1 MHRRLIRLTRSSRLM
16 LSIGIG
22 CGVLAGLCSLA
33 QAYALSATV
42 DGVFLGEQRLIN
54 VWPWLRLLLGVI
66 AARGVLLW
74 LQEVAANDVAV
85 RIKHDLRQRLF
96 AHLLNLGPAFS
107 RGERSGELTST
118 AVDGIEALDAYFSQY
133 LPQLVISVFVPV
145 TILLAVFQLDPLS
158 GIILLVTAPL
168 IPFFM
173 YMIGRTAE
181 VATQR
186 QYTTLGRLSSH
197 LLDSLQGL
205 TTLKLFG
212 QSAAQVGN
220 IARVADQFRSA
231 TLKVLHVSFLSA
243 FALELLATISTA
255 IIAVEVGLRLLYGLM
270 AFREA
275 LFLLILAPEFYLPL
289 RMLGARFHAGLA
301 GTAAARRIFEI
312 LDYPAPTTVTAPLTS
327 RLHCLEDAG
336 SPPGSEG
343 SSDELTP
350 AIQLMDVSYTYPG
363 RDRPALEHI
372 DLAIRRGEHIALVGA
387 SGSGKTTLASLLLRF
402 MRPTHGDILLDG
414 KPLESAPADDRN
426 TFIGWVPQRPHLFHD
441 SIAANLRLGKPN
453 ASDDEMLRAARLA
466 HLDEFIE
473 SLPQGYAAIVGEG
486 GARLSSGEAQCLALA
501 RAFLMDAAILIFD
514 EPSSSLDPENE
525 AWIEASVRHLRAGR
539 TVVTIAHRMNT
550 IDHVDRIVVLRRG
563 RLVEQGTHAELLASG
578 GAYARLINARLS
590 GSLLFDPSDVEPEP
604 GESAGECVDR
614 GRPIGPTV
622 PAPALLNAAEPADGQ
637 AVFPQL
643 LEFLKDSWGLVGLS
657 VILGS
662 LTIGSSVALMG
673 TSAWLISAAA
683 LHPSI
688 ALLQVAIVGVRLFGI
703 SRAVFRYFE
712 RLVSHGVT
720 FRLLRNIRVWF
731 YSRLEPLAPARLL
744 DFRTGDLVARALA
757 DVETL
762 ENLYVRVLAPPLTA
776 LLVAAGTCL
785 VLILNRASAA
795 AIPLA
800 SLFLLA
806 GFVVPLSARFFAR
819 RPGARMIGDRA
830 DLHAQVVDG
839 IQGLADIL
847 AFGRAADRIARLRAS
862 GAAYAAGQRLMARI
876 SGFHSGLSSILI
888 NLALWL
894 TLVLMIPAVN
904 AGLINGIL
912 LASMALIVQ
921 ASFEAVWTLPLA
933 GQMWP
938 ATQAAAN
945 RLFEVVS
952 VAPTVAAVPGTV
964 VGSATTAGSRSAAD
978 TRRPSPSL
986 EFSSV
991 SFAYP
996 GRPRPSIHDVS
1007 FRLEAGRSVAVVG
1020 PSGAGKSTL
1029 ASLLLR
1035 FWDYSSGEIRW
1046 GGVPL
1051 RDLDPDHV
1059 RAQIGYVSQHPYLF
1073 DTSVYE
1079 NLRLARRGVTA
1090 QEVEQA
1096 ARRAQIHGL
1105 IMSLPKGYETLIGEH
1120 GSRLSA
1126 GERQR
1131 LGIAR
1136 LIIKDAPLLILDEP
1150 TANLDALTEV
1160 EVFATLFELMR
1171 QKTGLLITHR
1181 LVGMEQLDQIIVM
1194 DHGAIVE
1201 RGTHGSLLVA
1211 GGLYSRLSNLQ
1222 SRLQNGPSG
1231 LLASAT

>member
-1 MHRRLIRLTRSSRLM
+1 MHRRLIRLTQSSRLV
-16 LSIGIG
+16 LSVGIG

-42 DGVFLGEQRLIN
+42 DGVFLGEQPLTS

-66 AARGVLLW
+66 VARGVLLW
-74 LQEVAANDVAV
+74 LQEIAASEVAV
-85 RIKHDLRQRLF
+85 RIKRDLRERLF
-96 AHLLNLGPAFS
+96 AHLLKLGPAFS

-118 AVDGIEALDAYFSQY
+118 AVDGIEALDAYFGQY
-133 LPQLVISVFVPV
+133 LPQLVISVLVPV
-145 TILLAVFQLDPLS
+145 TILLAVFPLDPLS
-158 GIILLVTAPL
+158 GIILLLTAPL

-181 VATQR
+181 VAIQH
-186 QYTTLGRLSSH
+186 QYETLGRLSSH

-212 QSAAQVGN
+212 QSAAQVKN
-220 IARVADQFRSA
+220 IAGVADQFRDV
-231 TLKVLHVSFLSA
+231 TLGVLRVSFLSA

-255 IIAVEVGLRLLYGLM
+255 IIAVEVGLRLLYGHM

-289 RMLGARFHAGLA
+289 RMLGARFHAGMA

-312 LDYPAPTTVTAPLTS
+312 LDFPAPAAVAAPSTAHSSYLQGS
-327 RLHCLEDAG
+327 RSRPE
-336 SPPGSEG
+336 SEG
-343 SSDELTP
+343 SGDDATP
-350 AIQLMDVSYTYPG
+350 AVLLRDVSYTYPG
-363 RDRPALEHI
+363 RDWPALEHI
-372 DLAIRRGEHIALVGA
+372 DLAVRRGEHIALVGA

-402 MRPTHGDILLDG
+402 MRPTHGDILLNG
-414 KPLESAPADDRN
+414 KSLESVLAGDRS
-426 TFIGWVPQRPHLFHD
+426 TLIGWVPQRPHLFHD
-441 SIAANLRLGKPN
+441 SIATNLRLGKPD
-453 ASDDEMLRAARLA
+453 ASHDEMLRAARLA

-486 GARLSSGEAQCLALA
+486 GARLSSGEAQRLALA
-501 RAFLMDAAILIFD
+501 RAFLMDAAILILD
-514 EPSSSLDPENE
+514 EVSSSLDPENE
-525 AWIEASVRHLRAGR
+525 ALIEASVRHLTAGH
-539 TVVTIAHRMNT
+539 TVITIAHRLNT
-550 IDHVDRIVVLRRG
+550 VYRADRIVVLHQG
-563 RLVEQGTHAELLASG
+563 RLVEQGAHADLLATG
-578 GAYARLINARLS
+578 GAYARLIDAS
-590 GSLLFDPSDVEPEP
+590 PGGSLRFAAANVEPEP
-604 GESAGECVDR
+604 TGPR
-614 GRPIGPTV
+614 GGRIGRRQLIGSSV
-622 PAPALLNAAEPADGQ
+622 PAPALLNGAEPAGAQ
-637 AVFPQL
+637 PVLPQL
-643 LEFLKDSWGLVGLS
+643 LEFLKGSLGLVALS

-703 SRAVFRYFE
+703 SRAVFRYLE
-712 RLVSHGVT
+712 RLVSHAVT

-744 DFRTGDLVARALA
+744 DFKAGDLVARAMA

-762 ENLYVRVLAPPLTA
+762 ENLYVRVLAPPFTA
-776 LLVAAGTCL
+776 LVVAAGTCIL
-785 VLILNRASAA
+785 LILNKASAA
-795 AIPLA
+795 AVLLA
-800 SLFLLA
+800 SLFFLA
-806 GFVVPLSARFFAR
+806 GVVVPLSARSFAR

-847 AFGRAADRIARLRAS
+847 AFGRAADRIARLQTS

-888 NLALWL
+888 NMALWL
-894 TLVLMIPAVN
+894 TLLFVIPAVT
-904 AGLINGIL
+904 AGRINGIL
-912 LASMALIVQ
+912 LASLALIVQ
-921 ASFEAVWTLPLA
+921 ASFEAVSTLPLA

-945 RLFEVVS
+945 RLLEVVN
-952 VAPTVAAVPGTV
+952 VPPTVAASLGAPLA
-964 VGSATTAGSRSAAD
+964 SATTAGSRSLAD
-978 TRRPSPSL
+978 LRRPLLSL
-986 EFSSV
+986 EFSNV

-996 GRPRPSIHDVS
+996 GRVRPTIRDLS
-1007 FRLEAGRSVAVVG
+1007 FRLETGRSIAVVG

-1035 FWDYSSGEIRW
+1035 FWEYDSGEIRL
-1046 GGVPL
+1046 GGVPI
-1051 RDLDPDHV
+1051 RASSPDHV

-1096 ARRAQIHGL
+1096 ARRAQIHDL
-1105 IMSLPKGYETLIGEH
+1105 LMSLPKGYETLIGEH
-1120 GSRLSA
+1120 GARLSA

-1150 TANLDALTEV
+1150 TANLDAITEV
-1160 EVFATLFELMR
+1160 EVLATLFDLMR
-1171 QKTGLLITHR
+1171 VKTSLLITHR

-1201 RGTHGSLLVA
+1201 RGTHVSLRAA

-1222 SRLQNGPSG
+1222 SGQQNTPSG
-1231 LLASAT
+1231 PLASAT